1 MIRSLLACSYEKSP
15 VQKLARMLGFQESF
29 PKVYRPP
36 SIMHCRPCWNEEYNI
51 SYNCKGAANKNHR
64 TSCFDSIG
72 QESSADHS
80 DEPDRIG
87 WSREQLGGC
96 DIGVPKSFDNSWEE
110 K

>member
-15 VQKLARMLGFQESF
+15 VQKLARMLGLQESF
-29 PKVYRPP
+29 LKVYRPP
-36 SIMHCRPCWNEEYNI
+36 SIMHCRPCRNEEYNV
-51 SYNCKGAANKNHR
+51 SYNCKGAANKNYG

-87 WSREQLGGC
+87 WSREQLG
-96 DIGVPKSFDNSWEE
+96 DDVGVPKSFDNSWEE